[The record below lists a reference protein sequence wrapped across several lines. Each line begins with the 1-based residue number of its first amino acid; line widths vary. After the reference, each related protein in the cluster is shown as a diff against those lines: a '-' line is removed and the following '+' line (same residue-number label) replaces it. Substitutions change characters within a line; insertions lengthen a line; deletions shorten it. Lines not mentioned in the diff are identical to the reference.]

1 MILSEQMVERY
12 YELHELMKHPEYI
25 LSEDE
30 WEEWTQLC
38 EDLLYELM
46 FNHSDVLERLKR
58 R

>member
-12 YELHELMKHPEYI
+12 YELHALMKHPEYI

-30 WEEWTQLC
+30 YEEWTQLC
-38 EDLLYELM
+38 EDLLYEFM
-46 FNHSDVLERLKR
+46 FYNSDSLERLKR